1 MYAPGTRPTPPTGFP
16 AGNRRAAVGVPPRA
30 RHKSNYALI
39 FRIRST
45 KALMVVFR
53 IIYNLT
59 PVSQSANLSCCGHT
73 AARVY
78 YIIIL
83 YIHIVSYTSYI
94 MCIFSETSSYTYI
107 IHIKN
112 KHNIVHFIMIWIVKF
127 FGRFNCKFR
136 PLYRLLSYRIMSA
149 CVYNILYTIHTDIQ
163 ILFADIRHTLFERIC
178 CSTYIPTS

>member
-73 AARVY
+73 ARVY
-78 YIIIL
+78 YIYYISVYIIYTLYIL
-83 YIHIVSYTSYI
+83 YYIISYI
-94 MCIFSETSSYTYI
+94 RSAYIMYVYT
-107 IHIKN
+107 
-112 KHNIVHFIMIWIVKF
+112 
-127 FGRFNCKFR
+127 
-136 PLYRLLSYRIMSA
+136 
-149 CVYNILYTIHTDIQ
+149 
-163 ILFADIRHTLFERIC
+163 
-178 CSTYIPTS
+178 

>member
-73 AARVY
+73 ARVY
-78 YIIIL
+78 YNNII
-83 YIHIVSYTSYI
+83 YTY
-94 MCIFSETSSYTYI
+94 YTYI
-107 IHIKN
+107 
-112 KHNIVHFIMIWIVKF
+112 
-127 FGRFNCKFR
+127 
-136 PLYRLLSYRIMSA
+136 L
-149 CVYNILYTIHTDIQ
+149 
-163 ILFADIRHTLFERIC
+163 
-178 CSTYIPTS
+178 

>member
-73 AARVY
+73 ARVY
-78 YIIIL
+78 YIYC
-83 YIHIVSYTSYI
+83 YI
-94 MCIFSETSSYTYI
+94 
-107 IHIKN
+107 
-112 KHNIVHFIMIWIVKF
+112 
-127 FGRFNCKFR
+127 
-136 PLYRLLSYRIMSA
+136 
-149 CVYNILYTIHTDIQ
+149 
-163 ILFADIRHTLFERIC
+163 
-178 CSTYIPTS
+178 